1 LAAKIGP
8 VPDVLNYLGYAHR
21 RLGRFDESL
30 AYYQQALALD
40 PMHRGANE
48 YLGELFVELGEMD
61 RAEERLAVLD
71 RACPFGCAEYEDLKR
86 RIESRVVAAR

>member
-1 LAAKIGP
+1 
-8 VPDVLNYLGYAHR
+8 
-21 RLGRFDESL
+21 
-30 AYYQQALALD
+30 
-40 PMHRGANE
+40 MHRGAKE
-48 YLGELFVELGEMD
+48 YMGELFVELGEID

>member
-1 LAAKIGP
+1 MSATIGP

-21 RLGRFDESL
+21 RLGRFEESL
-30 AYYQQALALD
+30 SYYEQALALD

-48 YLGELFVELGEMD
+48 YLGELFVELGRIEQ
-61 RAEERLAVLD
+61 AEGRLAVLD

-86 RIESRVVAAR
+86 RIESRVVASH

>member
-1 LAAKIGP
+1 M
-8 VPDVLNYLGYAHR
+8 PDVLNYLGYAHR

-48 YLGELFVELGEMD
+48 YLGELYVELGEID